1 MVVATAGPRT
11 AFPVG
16 TVAGEGK
23 TVVGT
28 AAASRRTVHVPD
40 ARLDPELPQ
49 EGPQTR
55 LSVPVLAENRLLGV
69 IGLGRLEARP
79 FTERQIH
86 LVETFARQAAIAIE
100 NVRLFNETKEAL
112 ERQTAIS
119 DILRVLSA
127 SPTDLGPVLD
137 ALAESAARFC
147 GAEDATVMLL
157 REEGYEQAAH
167 YGPMG
172 TLVDRFALDRGS
184 VTGRAILE
192 LRTVHAEDVT
202 RDDEFP
208 LSKRYA
214 ELDGQRTLLV
224 APLIREGK
232 ALGAIA
238 LRRG

>member
-79 FTERQIH
+79 FTERQIQ

-112 ERQTAIS
+112 ERQTALGEI
-119 DILRVLSA
+119 LSA
-127 SPTDLGPVLD
+127 IAASATETSPVL
-137 ALAESAARFC
+137 ATIAESAARYC
-147 GAEDATVMLL
+147 GAEDA
-157 REEGYEQAAH
+157 R
-167 YGPMG
+167 
-172 TLVDRFALDRGS
+172 
-184 VTGRAILE
+184 
-192 LRTVHAEDVT
+192 
-202 RDDEFP
+202 
-208 LSKRYA
+208 
-214 ELDGQRTLLV
+214 
-224 APLIREGK
+224 
-232 ALGAIA
+232 
-238 LRRG
+238 